1 MHTTP
6 EASSTQRLGP
16 ILIRAT
22 FGLALPVL
30 AIAAPV
36 AAAPSSAVAARAG
49 SLTAPWREPPAVAPS
64 APDAGSQPGGPPAAG
79 EGASREQ
86 DDDAKG
92 ESAPKAPEDLLR
104 GPKVPELD
112 VKSDRPYVEGSKD
125 GEKLSKPV
133 LEQRVYFRS
142 IDLMGFD
149 AATKE
154 KLDALRVAFVDRLAV
169 FQKDAQKRRTE
180 LEAKRKLANP
190 AEPPSEEFKREM
202 NAIEAARPKLTELQA
217 QVDAL
222 IGADRARELQRKF
235 TEELKRIR
243 DEQTRRTEEE
253 RKRRR
258 AAMQEEKRKQNP
270 SGGEMPSGDGGGDE
284 MSPSAPKSSN
294 R

>member
-1 MHTTP
+1 MHTAP

-30 AIAAPV
+30 AIATPAAAETSCEWAASAARVASVAEPP
-36 AAAPSSAVAARAG
+36 AAAPG
-49 SLTAPWREPPAVAPS
+49 SPEGGSPS
-64 APDAGSQPGGPPAAG
+64 GGAPAAG

-86 DDDAKG
+86 DDDTKG

-202 NAIEAARPKLTELQA
+202 NAIEAARPKLTELQT
-217 QVDAL
+217 QVDTL
-222 IGADRARELQRKF
+222 IGAERARELQRKF
-235 TEELKRIR
+235 TEELKRVR

-258 AAMQEEKRKQNP
+258 AEMDEQRKKQNP

-284 MSPSAPKSSN
+284 MSPSSPKSSN

>member
-6 EASSTQRLGP
+6 EAASNQSRSP
-16 ILIRAT
+16 ILIRAA
-22 FGLALPVL
+22 FGVALPVL
-30 AIAAPV
+30 AIASSV
-36 AAAPSSAVAARAG
+36 AAAPSTASAASAAE
-49 SLTAPWREPPAVAPS
+49 PWREPPAAAPGS
-64 APDAGSQPGGPPAAG
+64 PDGGPQPGGASAAG
-79 EGASREQ
+79 AGSAKEQ
-86 DDDAKG
+86 DDAAKG

-133 LEQRVYFRS
+133 LEQRVYFRA
-142 IDLMGFD
+142 IDLMSFD

-154 KLDALRVAFVDRLAV
+154 KIDALRVAFVDRLAV

-222 IGADRARELQRKF
+222 IGADRARDLQRKF
-235 TEELKRIR
+235 TEELKRVR

-258 AAMQEEKRKQNP
+258 AEMEEQKRKQNP

-284 MSPSAPKSSN
+284 MSPSSPKSSN

>member
-6 EASSTQRLGP
+6 EATSSQCRGR
-16 ILIRAT
+16 ILFLAG
-22 FGLALPVL
+22 FGVALPVL
-30 AIAAPV
+30 AIASPG
-36 AAAPSSAVAARAG
+36 AAASSWAVCAAE
-49 SLTAPWREPPAVAPS
+49 PWNEPPAA
-64 APDAGSQPGGPPAAG
+64 AAGSPDGGAQSGGASAAG
-79 EGASREQ
+79 EGSSKEQ

-133 LEQRVYFRS
+133 LEQRVYFRA
-142 IDLMGFD
+142 IDLMSFD

-154 KLDALRVAFVDRLAV
+154 KIDALRVAFVDRLTV

-222 IGADRARELQRKF
+222 IGADRARDLQRRF
-235 TEELKRIR
+235 TEELKRVR

-258 AAMQEEKRKQNP
+258 AEMDEQRKKQNT
-270 SGGEMPSGDGGGDE
+270 SGGGNPSGDGGGDE
-284 MSPSAPKSSN
+284 MSPSSPKSSN